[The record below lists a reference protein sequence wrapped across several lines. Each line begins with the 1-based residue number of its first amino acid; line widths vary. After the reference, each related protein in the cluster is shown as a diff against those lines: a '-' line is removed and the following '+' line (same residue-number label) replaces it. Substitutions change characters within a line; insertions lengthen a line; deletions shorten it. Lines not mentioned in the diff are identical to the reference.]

1 MRTVER
7 IAAFAAAVMT
17 GCLAGTL
24 ALIAWE
30 TRGAL
35 QRALREPPPAEV
47 PAGQVVRR
55 LELRLSE
62 PLDKGRGDRYRVFEC
77 REVPRQ

>member
-7 IAAFAAAVMT
+7 IAALICAIATGALAAV
-17 GCLAGTL
+17 LAYIL
-24 ALIAWE
+24 WAALEVWRQPE
-30 TRGAL
+30 V
-35 QRALREPPPAEV
+35 PAEV

-62 PLDKGRGDRYRVFEC
+62 PLDKGRGDRYRTFEC